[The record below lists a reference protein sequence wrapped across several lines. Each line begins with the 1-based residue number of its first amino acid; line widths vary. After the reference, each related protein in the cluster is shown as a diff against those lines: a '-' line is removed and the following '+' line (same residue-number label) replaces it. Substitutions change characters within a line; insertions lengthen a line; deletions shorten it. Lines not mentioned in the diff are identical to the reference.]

1 MKLALKLMASAITVF
16 LITWQSALAG
26 EGAGS
31 NYLQGTNGDFLMG
44 VFGPAGVYFRNDT
57 FYYDASAGVR
67 PLGGALAGAS
77 DTQVLANLSKFIWL
91 TDNEIFGARY
101 GAAVVV
107 PFIHASVSGQ
117 ASAGGFEAFKEGDR
131 SGLGDITVSPLL
143 LNWTFGNSHITF
155 APAITAPT
163 GQYDPDYLL
172 NISRHYWSFYVGG
185 AYTWFDP
192 QNGHEISIS
201 PGLLFNTEN
210 PTTNYHTGTALYV
223 DWLIGQHFSES
234 FAMGVTGYYFRQ
246 LQGDSASLPL
256 GIDVNDFKGI
266 GLGIGPAVNFA
277 VPVLG
282 KPVSFTAKAL
292 FDISSENSFQGNLFM
307 LSTAFKF

>member
-1 MKLALKLMASAITVF
+1 MKQALNLMASAITF
-16 LITWQSALAG
+16 CLITWQSALAG

-67 PLGGALAGAS
+67 PLGGTLAGAS

-107 PFIHASVSGQ
+107 PFIHANVWASERGRFRSLQGGRSKRSGRHHRQ
-117 ASAGGFEAFKEGDR
+117 SIVAELDVRQLPYHLRTGHNGSHRAIR
-131 SGLGDITVSPLL
+131 SGLSAEYQSALL
-143 LNWTFGNSHITF
+143 VILCGWCLH
-155 APAITAPT
+155 
-163 GQYDPDYLL
+163 
-172 NISRHYWSFYVGG
+172 
-185 AYTWFDP
+185 WFDP

-223 DWLIGQHFSES
+223 DWLVGQHFSES
-234 FAMGVTGYYFRQ
+234 FALGVTGYYFRQ

-256 GIDVNDFKGI
+256 GIDVKNFKGM

-282 KPVSFTAKAL
+282 KPVSFTAKAI
-292 FDISSENSFQGNLFM
+292 FDISSEDSFEGNLFM
-307 LSTAFKF
+307 FSTAFKF